1 MQADYTGPRALLS
14 IIAAL
19 GWLGI
24 LAGIGLLAW
33 GFGQRDSIA
42 LIATG
47 LSTTISGLVT
57 VALTSVG
64 KAMFDVAENT
74 GQMVQTLRSQHF
86 PPVAPS
92 FTSAAP
98 AIAAADDIAQTYRGE
113 HILKR
118 PGGFM
123 ARGRVFGE
131 IEDAREWIDQHNR

>member
-1 MQADYTGPRALLS
+1 MQADYSGPRALLS
-14 IIAAL
+14 IIATL
-19 GWLGI
+19 GWVGI

-33 GFGQRDSIA
+33 GFGQRDSIP
-42 LIATG
+42 LIAAG
-47 LSTTISGLVT
+47 LSTSISGLVT

-74 GQMVQTLRSQHF
+74 GQMVQALRAQPV
-86 PPVAPS
+86 PPNAQS
-92 FTSAAP
+92 FTSAGP
-98 AIAAADDIAQTYRGE
+98 SIASDGDIAQTYRGE

-131 IEDAREWIDQHNR
+131 IEDAREWIDRHH